1 MSFNITVPGG
11 TSVRLPLKNKICDQ
25 DVIITATGGGGGG
38 GIVGDADLP
47 SGYKRVGYIQF
58 DAAQVVDTG
67 IICTQ
72 DTKIKVVFTRETS
85 SSAYIYGV
93 VNDGNTASVTSYLGG
108 NWRFGSKAVTVTPAT
123 SEDLIQTAI
132 QSKAGVDRITAA
144 NQYSGVESFTATG
157 TLVIGAARNANGSVN
172 RSAFIGKIFLFEMY
186 SGSKLV
192 LKLVPVT
199 DGAVYRF
206 WDTVGKE
213 FHDSF
218 SDTPLEGG
226 NL

>member
-25 DVIITATGGGGGG
+25 DVIITATGGGGG
-38 GIVGDADLP
+38 IVGDADLP

-58 DAAQVVDTG
+58 NEAQTVDTG

-72 DTKIKVVFTRETS
+72 DTKIKVMYTRETS

-108 NWRFGSKAVTVTPAT
+108 NWRFGSKTVTVTPTT

-132 QSKAGVDRITAA
+132 QSKSGVDRITAA
-144 NQYSGVESFTATG
+144 NSYSGVGDFTATG
-157 TLVIGAARNANGSVN
+157 TMVIGAARNANGTVN
-172 RSAFIGKIFLFEMY
+172 KSAFKGKIFLFEMY
-186 SGSKLV
+186 SGSNLV

-199 DGAVYRF
+199 DGSVYRF
-206 WDTVGKE
+206 WDTVNKQ
-213 FHDSF
+213 FHDSMV
-218 SDTPLEGG
+218 STPLDGG